1 MPADDLLIVAGEAS
15 GDLHGAR
22 LLAELRALRPSLRPF
37 GLGAG
42 NLRAAGLDALAD
54 SAAISAVGL
63 AEVAKVLRRARAI
76 YRRLLAAADERRP
89 AVAVLIDFP
98 EFNIPLSR
106 RLAERGVRV
115 VYYVSPQIWA
125 WRRGRARALARS
137 VTRMLVLFPFEVPF
151 YEAHDVPVEWVG
163 HPLVD
168 EVPALEQAWDAGPP
182 PGGTPYRI
190 ALLPGSRRSE
200 VRKLLPA
207 MVGAVARLEATLP
220 VRARLVLAPTI
231 EREWVEELLRAP
243 PAPRAGVEVV
253 TGDRFGAI
261 ADAHLALCASGTAT
275 LETGMLGTPLL
286 VLYQLGLATYGLG
299 LALLRVRHVSLVN
312 LLLGTAVV
320 PELIQRQ
327 ARPGPVAATAAQWLG
342 DPAAIAGMRAR
353 LAELRPRLGEP
364 GASRRAAAAVAAV
377 LAEAAA

>member
-1 MPADDLLIVAGEAS
+1 
-15 GDLHGAR
+15 
-22 LLAELRALRPSLRPF
+22 
-37 GLGAG
+37 
-42 NLRAAGLDALAD
+42 
-54 SAAISAVGL
+54 
-63 AEVAKVLRRARAI
+63 
-76 YRRLLAAADERRP
+76 
-89 AVAVLIDFP
+89 
-98 EFNIPLSR
+98 
-106 RLAERGVRV
+106 
-115 VYYVSPQIWA
+115 
-125 WRRGRARALARS
+125 
-137 VTRMLVLFPFEVPF
+137 
-151 YEAHDVPVEWVG
+151 
-163 HPLVD
+163 
-168 EVPALEQAWDAGPP
+168 
-182 PGGTPYRI
+182 
-190 ALLPGSRRSE
+190 
-200 VRKLLPA
+200 
-207 MVGAVARLEATLP
+207 
-220 VRARLVLAPTI
+220 
-231 EREWVEELLRAP
+231 
-243 PAPRAGVEVV
+243 V